1 LFVEQVSATR
11 KYVSMNA
18 ETEQVFRMFAAG
30 VAGETVRPV
39 VLEEG
44 KEDSEIGIGLFVNHD
59 CKFVIPIKF
68 VNGTN
73 DYRKLARD
81 LQDIVTEAILLW
93 AERIDQA
100 QKFNAQMDKAA
111 EAVGANNGNL

>member
-59 CKFVIPIKF
+59 C
-68 VNGTN
+68 TN